1 MTPKL
6 LIWVLNDVSLFVVS
20 LVDIVNSIGFRNIWV
35 FVRVMGLEVNVSYIT
50 GEIFADVAKSLL
62 IGLIGCRVHAH

>member
-6 LIWVLNDVSLFVVS
+6 LIWVLDDVSVFVVA
-20 LVDIVNSIGFRNIWV
+20 LVDIENSIGFRNIWV
-35 FVRVMGLEVNVSYIT
+35 FVGVMGLEVNVSYIT

-62 IGLIGCRVHAH
+62 IGLIGGRVHAH